1 LIHVNAQA
9 LALSDAA
16 PQQANPTSRT
26 MNAIFRAVCVS
37 SLIAVAVPVSVAR
50 ADASAEADPG
60 LLERIIVVAYK
71 VATPT
76 DQVVGTVSVV
86 NRESLDRQQAQDIR
100 DLVRYEPG
108 VTVLDEPDRFGPQGF
123 VIRGLDGN
131 RVAMEVDGVPL
142 PEGFGVG
149 SFSRAGRDVLDIE
162 LLERVEILRG
172 PASTLYGSDALAGV
186 VAYRTRDPHDLLS
199 AAGDDSR
206 VGLRLGHATRDDS
219 SRLAGLYAGSRGDW
233 SMLALAS
240 RRQGHELKNSA
251 RDPVFAA
258 NPADYRRDA
267 LLAKVLY
274 AGGSRTGDWRLTLE
288 HNRAA
293 VDTDVQSLVNGPGQ
307 FATTEALDARD
318 DYRRRR
324 LSLDAQ
330 FRPGLGWLQELD
342 LLLYDQATDYRQR
355 ANQLRRPDAR
365 TRHPTQRLRGFDF
378 AQGQRGI
385 KALGQARHDTGAL
398 SHWHIFGIE
407 FARSRFDGMRDGL
420 EVNLD
425 SGASTPVIIGERF
438 PLRDFPIS
446 VSREF
451 GVFWQDEIALGTSPF
466 TLIPGLRWERYRL
479 DARPDALYLDRNPG
493 IDSADVRS
501 TSTTPRLGLRWQLGQ
516 GLHLFAQH
524 SRGFRAPPFGDVN
537 VGFAIPVFNYVALP
551 NPDLRAE
558 KSRGNELGLRWERPG
573 AAAQLSVYR
582 NDYRDLIESRANLG
596 VDPDSGAL
604 IFQSVNRDRARIEGV
619 EIAVQQSLD
628 ALSPRAEGF
637 SLRFASAWSRGTDRA
652 RGQPLNTVEP
662 ARAVLGLGYDSAD
675 GRWGG
680 EVSVL
685 GVTGKRRVDD
695 SRGELFRPPGY
706 GLLDLSAWYSPHESV
721 RLHLAAQNLA
731 DRRHWNWASLRGL
744 PANAPN
750 IEFFSGAGRSVSAGL
765 SIDW

>member
-1 LIHVNAQA
+1 M
-9 LALSDAA
+9 AA
-16 PQQANPTSRT
+16 AAST
-26 MNAIFRAVCVS
+26 
-37 SLIAVAVPVSVAR
+37 SVAH
-50 ADASAEADPG
+50 ADASAEAEPG

-199 AAGDDSR
+199 AGGDDSR
-206 VGLRLGHATRDDS
+206 IGLRLGHATRDAS
-219 SRLAGLYAGSRGDW
+219 TRLAGLHAVSRGDW
-233 SMLALAS
+233 SMLLMAS
-240 RRQGHELKNSA
+240 RRAGHELENSA
-251 RDPVFAA
+251 RDPGFAA

-267 LLAKVLY
+267 VLAKLLY
-274 AGGSRTGDWRLTLE
+274 AGGGRVGNWRLTLE
-288 HNRAA
+288 QNRAE
-293 VDTDVQSLVNGPGQ
+293 VDTDIRSLVNGPGQ
-307 FATTEALDARD
+307 FSTTEALDARD

-324 LSLDAQ
+324 VSIGADFRTDLS
-330 FRPGLGWLQELD
+330 WLQELEFLAYEQRTGYGQD
-342 LLLYDQATDYRQR
+342 AEQRRRADPRTAYPTMRQR
-355 ANQLRRPDAR
+355 S
-365 TRHPTQRLRGFDF
+365 FDF
-378 AQGQRGI
+378 DQSQRGI
-385 KALGQARHDTGAL
+385 KLLGQSRHEGGGFG
-398 SHWHIFGIE
+398 HWHIFGLE
-407 FARSRFDGMRDGL
+407 FARTGFDGMRDGL

-438 PLRDFPIS
+438 PLRDFPVS
-446 VSREF
+446 VSREL
-451 GVFWQDEIALGTSPF
+451 GAFWQDEIALGTSPF
-466 TLIPGLRWERYRL
+466 TLIPGVRWERYRL
-479 DARPDALYLDRNPG
+479 DARPDALYIDRNPG
-493 IDSADVRS
+493 IESADVSS
-501 TSTTPRLGLRWQLGQ
+501 TSTTPRLGLRWQIRE

-558 KSRGNELGLRWERPG
+558 KSRGNEIGLRWERPG

-596 VDPDSGAL
+596 IDPDSGAL

-619 EIAVQQSLD
+619 EIAMQQSLD
-628 ALSPRAEGF
+628 ALTPRAEGF
-637 SLRFASAWSRGTDRA
+637 SLRFAGAWSRGTDRV

-662 ARAVLGLGYDSAD
+662 ARAVLGLGYDSD
-675 GRWGG
+675 SGRWGG
-680 EVSVL
+680 EFSVL
-685 GVTGKRRVDD
+685 GVAAKSRVDD
-695 SRGELFRPPGY
+695 SRGVLFRPPGY
-706 GLLDLSAWYSPHESV
+706 GLLDLSAWYSPRESV
-721 RLHLAAQNLA
+721 RLHLAAQNLV

-744 PANAPN
+744 PENAPN
-750 IEFFSGAGRSVSAGL
+750 IEFFSGAGRSVSLGL
-765 SIDW
+765 SLDW